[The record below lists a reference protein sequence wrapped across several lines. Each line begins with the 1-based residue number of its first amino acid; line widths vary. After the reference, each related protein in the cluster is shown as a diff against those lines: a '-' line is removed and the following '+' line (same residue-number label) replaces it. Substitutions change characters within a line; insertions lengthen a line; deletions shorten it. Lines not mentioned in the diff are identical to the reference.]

1 MVVRFDPFDA
11 TVLEPCAGFGA
22 TAAPATSGREG
33 ARNDVPGDRTGFD
46 APDASTDAG
55 SAATG
60 AGSCGTSGG
69 VVGAAVSAVTADSVE
84 WFADAGDCSAETVSV
99 AAAFATFP
107 GDETLG
113 VEFVSRGDAA
123 GATDRAAGSG
133 AAGAGPRNDETRS
146 CTRSANGCAGSPR
159 NDGAASAHAAT
170 IPDAST
176 LVRHRNDWRAAGGAM
191 RVGGTAGE
199 ISTRGRR
206 ITAVGAVS
214 GTTCGGGRLPPVARR
229 TGAMRVSGVIGVEPS
244 TTVASRRT
252 VQPVTTESARSR
264 SRMRAPVTSI
274 SS

>member
-1 MVVRFDPFDA
+1 MRV
-11 TVLEPCAGFGA
+11 
-22 TAAPATSGREG
+22 TAAQKPYRSPQRLPRFPVMKRSASNPFRAATPR
-33 ARNDVPGDRTGFD
+33 ARN
-46 APDASTDAG
+46 
-55 SAATG
+55 
-60 AGSCGTSGG
+60 
-69 VVGAAVSAVTADSVE
+69 
-84 WFADAGDCSAETVSV
+84 
-99 AAAFATFP
+99 
-107 GDETLG
+107 
-113 VEFVSRGDAA
+113 
-123 GATDRAAGSG
+123 DRAAGSG

-159 NDGAASAHAAT
+159 NDGATSAHAAT

-176 LVRHRNDWRAAGGAM
+176 LARHRNDWRAAGGAM

-244 TTVASRRT
+244 TTAASRRT